1 MLPMTMLAKTHAIT
15 ASQLI
20 ELKSISAS
28 IDKLDW
34 RAPIF

>member
-1 MLPMTMLAKTHAIT
+1 MGTAMT

-28 IDKLDW
+28 IDKGDW
-34 RAPIF
+34 RLPIFA

>member
-1 MLPMTMLAKTHAIT
+1 MTMLARTHAMT

-28 IDKLDW
+28 IDKGDW
-34 RAPIF
+34 RLPIFA